1 MSSLFAGLLNPS
13 EAAHLFDVGLSS
25 LRSFYRNERDN
36 NVEFDINEI
45 KAGILGNNGNHVE

>member
-25 LRSFYRNERDN
+25 LRSFYRYERDI
-36 NVEFDINEI
+36 NVEFDIIEI